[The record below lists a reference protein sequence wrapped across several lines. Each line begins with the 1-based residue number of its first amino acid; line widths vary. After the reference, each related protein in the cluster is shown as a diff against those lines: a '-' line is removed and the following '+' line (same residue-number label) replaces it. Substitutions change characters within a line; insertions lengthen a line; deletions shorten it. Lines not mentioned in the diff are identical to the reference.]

1 MGNVAST
8 IRLCIYAAILIPGG
22 PAMAQPARS
31 SSAFVTA
38 PNDPRAITVKAIGDG
53 LADDSAAIQ
62 QALDAAAAKPGGG
75 IVFLPAGRH
84 RITRTLYVWPGVRM
98 FGIGRSRPVLLLAAN
113 TPGFQRGVGSMVLF
127 TGNNPRGTTLDN
139 WGKPVKGG
147 PVVPVPPPTSVPF
160 DASIA
165 DANSGTFYSALSNVD
180 FEIGEGNPAA
190 TGVRQHT
197 AQHSY
202 LAHIDFRLGSALAGI
217 YQVGNLGMDLRF
229 FGGRYGIL
237 AEKTSP
243 AWQYTLLDSTF
254 DGQRDAAIREHEAS
268 FTLVNTLIRNTR
280 VGIEIERGYSDRLW
294 GSDVRF
300 ENVSDAGVVIS
311 NEGSVLTQIGFAD
324 ALASN
329 TPVFARF
336 RDSGRT
342 VAGPGQRYR
351 VAEFTYGLTLAGLN
365 QPGTYQTRMK
375 AAAIASLPKRRD
387 PAIRTLP
394 PTSAWVDVRTLGVKG
409 DNSADDTGAIQR
421 AIDRHRVLYFPAGFY
436 RVTDTLKLRADSV
449 LIGLHPGMTQIVL
462 PDDLPGYRGVGTPK
476 ALIESAKGGDAIV
489 SGFGLFTGGINPRA
503 TAMLWRA
510 GERSLVDDVKF
521 QGGHGT
527 TLADGSRFEP
537 YNANHTADADVGKRW
552 DGQFSSLW
560 VTDGGGGTFNG
571 LWTPNTYA
579 HAGLYVSDTSTPGHV
594 YELSAEHHQR
604 AEIVLDRVRNWTFL
618 APQTEEEA
626 GESRNAVALEVR
638 NSRDILFAN
647 FHGYRVTRSLQ
658 PAAAAVKLYGSTDI
672 RFRNVHVNAESG
684 FATCDANGCGT
695 YLRASKFPY
704 ANAINDV
711 TRSGDV
717 REREFAV
724 LDITDA
730 TSTTPA
736 TPPIT
741 PVSTLADGFY
751 SIGGGAVDADG
762 KLYFIDRH
770 FQRIHG
776 WSDKDRLS
784 VVADAPLDAVNL
796 AVDASGTLM
805 VLSSDGSDATVYAI
819 DPGNPNSVRSIAP
832 TTVSGRP
839 RARVALPGSFWNNGE
854 FRDQYDPIRDRF
866 TTLGEMF
873 ARDVG
878 VAKPRE
884 YVSPDKSLV
893 LPAYRVWQQ
902 GPSNQLGWRFSD
914 TLDTYGWVTGRVGER
929 VHLANGSENRTYSG
943 LLGPGGTVS
952 DLKPVAPRGGESV
965 ATGPDGRVYVANGQ
979 VFVYDGDGR
988 ETGRI
993 DVPDRPLQLL
1003 FGGTDGRTLYILT
1016 HHALYAARP

>member
-1 MGNVAST
+1 MNTVASR
-8 IRLCIYAAILIPGG
+8 IRRGVLVSVLLLGT
-22 PAMAQPARS
+22 PATAQPVRS
-31 SSAFVTA
+31 SSVFETA

-53 LADDSAAIQ
+53 RVDDSAAIQ

-84 RITRTLYVWPGVRM
+84 RITRTLYIWPGVRL
-98 FGIGRSRPVLLLAAN
+98 FGVGRTRPVLLLAPK
-113 TPGFQRGVGSMVLF
+113 TPGFQQGVGSMVF
-127 TGNNPRGTTLDN
+127 FAGNNPRGTTLDN
-139 WGKPVKGG
+139 WGNPIKGA

-197 AQHSY
+197 AQHTY

-243 AWQYTLLDSTF
+243 AWQYTLLDATF
-254 DGQRDAAIREHEAS
+254 DGQRDAAIREHEAGL
-268 FTLVNTLIRNTR
+268 TLVNTVIRNTP
-280 VGIEIERGYSDRLW
+280 VGIDIDRGYGDSLW

-300 ENVSDAGVVIS
+300 ENVSQAGVVIS
-311 NEGSVLTQIGFAD
+311 NENSVLTQIGFAN

-342 VAGPGQRYR
+342 VAGRGKSYR
-351 VAEFTYGLTLAGLN
+351 VAEFTYGLTVAGLN
-365 QPGTYQTRMK
+365 QPGTYQTRMT
-375 AAAIASLPKRRD
+375 ATAVAGLPKRRE
-387 PAIRTLP
+387 PAIRALP
-394 PTSAWVDVRTLGVKG
+394 LVSAWVDVRTLGVKG
-409 DNSADDTGAIQR
+409 DNSTDDTAAIQR

-436 RVTDTLKLRADSV
+436 RVTNTLKLRSDSV
-449 LIGLHPGMTQIVL
+449 LIGLHPGMTQIGL
-462 PDDLPGYRGVGTPK
+462 PDDLPDYRGVGSPK
-476 ALIESAKGGDAIV
+476 AMIESAKGGDAIV
-489 SGFGLFTGGINPRA
+489 SGFGLSTGGINPRA
-503 TAMLWRA
+503 TALLWRA

-537 YNANHTADADVGKRW
+537 YNANHTADADVRKRW
-552 DGQFSSLW
+552 DGQFASLW

-579 HAGLYVSDTSTPGHV
+579 HAGLYVSDTSTPGYV
-594 YELSAEHHQR
+594 YEMSAEHHVR
-604 AEIVLDRVRNWTFL
+604 AEIVLDRVRNWQFF

-626 GESRNAVALEVR
+626 GESRNAIALEVR
-638 NSRDILFAN
+638 NARNILFAN
-647 FHGYRVTRSLQ
+647 FHGYRVTRSIQ
-658 PAAAAVKLYGSTDI
+658 PAPAAVTLYGSTDI

-684 FATCDANGCGT
+684 FSTCDAGGCGT

-704 ANAINDV
+704 ANAITDV
-711 TRSGDV
+711 TRGGDV

-730 TSTTPA
+730 TTATPA
-736 TPPIT
+736 TTTIAPD
-741 PVSTLADGFY
+741 SRLADGFY
-751 SIGGGAVDADG
+751 SIGGGAVDAGG
-762 KLYFIDRH
+762 KLYFIDRQN
-770 FQRIHG
+770 QRIHR
-776 WSDKDRLS
+776 WSETGRLS

-805 VLSSDGSDATVYAI
+805 VLSSDGPEGTVYAI
-819 DPGNPNSVRSIAP
+819 DPDTPNAVRPIVP
-832 TTVSGRP
+832 TAVRDRSQ
-839 RARVALPGSFWNNGE
+839 ARVALPGSFWNNGE
-854 FRDQYDPIRDRF
+854 FRDQYDPTRDHF
-866 TTLGEMF
+866 TTLAEMF
-873 ARDVG
+873 ARDVA
-878 VAKPRE
+878 VPKQRE
-884 YVSPDKSLV
+884 YVSPDGSLV

-902 GPSNQLGWRFSD
+902 GPANQLGWRFSD
-914 TLDTYGWVTGRVGER
+914 TLDTYGWVTGRVGDR
-929 VHLANGSENRTYSG
+929 IHLANASENRTYTG
-943 LLGPGGTVS
+943 LLGPGGAVR
-952 DLKPVAPRGGESV
+952 DLKPFAQRGGESV
-965 ATGPDGRVYVANGQ
+965 ATGAGGRVYVANGQ
-979 VFVYDGDGR
+979 VFVYDAGGR
-988 ETGRI
+988 EIGRI

-1003 FGGTDGRTLYILT
+1003 FGGEDRRTLYILT
-1016 HHALYAARP
+1016 HHALYSARP

>member
-1 MGNVAST
+1 MSNVAST
-8 IRLCIYAAILIPGG
+8 VRRWALAAVLILGT
-22 PAMAQPARS
+22 PATAQSPRS
-31 SSAFVTA
+31 SSVFQTA
-38 PNDPRAITVKAIGDG
+38 PKDSRAITVKARGDG
-53 LADDSAAIQ
+53 VFDDSAAIQ
-62 QALDAAAAKPGGG
+62 QALDAAAAKQGGG
-75 IVFLPAGRH
+75 IVFLPSGRH
-84 RITRTLYVWPGVRM
+84 RITRTVFIWPGVRV
-98 FGIGRSRPVLLLAAN
+98 FGVGRSRPVLLLAAN
-113 TPGFQRGVGSMVLF
+113 TPGFQQGVGSMVSF

-139 WGKPVKGG
+139 WGNAVKGP

-180 FEIGEGNPAA
+180 FEIAEGNPAA
-190 TGVRQHT
+190 TAVRQHT
-197 AQHSY
+197 AQHTY

-237 AEKTSP
+237 AEKASP

-268 FTLVNTLIRNTR
+268 LTLVNTVFRNTP
-280 VGIEIERGYSDRLW
+280 VGIEIDRGYGERLW

-300 ENVSDAGVVIS
+300 ENVSQAGVVIS
-311 NEGSVLTQIGFAD
+311 NEDNVFTQIGFGN

-342 VAGPGQRYR
+342 VKAPGERYR
-351 VAEFTYGLTLAGLN
+351 VTEFTYGLTIGGLN
-365 QPGTYQTRMK
+365 QPGTYQTRIN
-375 AAAIASLPKRRD
+375 AAAIAKLPKRRD
-387 PAIRTLP
+387 PAIRALP
-394 PTSAWVDVRTLGVKG
+394 PVSAWVDVRTLGVTG
-409 DNSADDTGAIQR
+409 DNKADDTVAIQR

-436 RVTDTLKLRADSV
+436 RVTDTLKLRSDSV

-462 PDDLPGYRGVGTPK
+462 PDDLPGFRGVGSPK

-537 YNANHTADADVGKRW
+537 YNANHTADADVTKRW

-579 HAGLYVSDTSTPGHV
+579 HAGLYVSDTSTPGYV
-594 YELSAEHHQR
+594 YEMSAEHHQR
-604 AEIVLDRVRNWTFL
+604 AEIVLDRVRNWQFF

-626 GESRNAVALEVR
+626 GESRNAIAMEVR
-638 NSRDILFAN
+638 NSRNILFAN

-658 PAAAAVKLYGSTDI
+658 PAPAAVKLYNSTDI

-704 ANAINDV
+704 ANAIVDV
-711 TRSGDV
+711 TRGGSV

-730 TSTTPA
+730 STTTPA
-736 TPPIT
+736 TASIA
-741 PVSTLADGFY
+741 PVSKLADGFY
-751 SIGGGAVDADG
+751 SIGGGAVDARG
-762 KLYFIDRH
+762 KLYFIDRQY
-770 FQRIHG
+770 QRIHG
-776 WSDKDRLS
+776 WSDAERLS

-796 AVDASGTLM
+796 AVAASGTLM
-805 VLSSDGSDATVYAI
+805 VLSSDGPEGTVYAI
-819 DPGNPNSVRSIAP
+819 DPDKPNAVRPIAP
-832 TTVSGRP
+832 TAASARS
-839 RARVALPGSFWNNGE
+839 RAVVALPGSFWNNGE
-854 FRDQYDPIRDRF
+854 FRDQYDPARDRF
-866 TTLGEMF
+866 TTLAEMF
-873 ARDVG
+873 ARDVAI
-878 VAKPRE
+878 AKPRE
-884 YVSPDKSLV
+884 YVSPDGSLV

-902 GPSNQLGWRFSD
+902 GPANQLGWRFSD

-929 VHLANGSENRTYSG
+929 VHLANGSENRTYTG
-943 LLGPGGTVS
+943 LLGPGGAVS
-952 DLKPVAPRGGESV
+952 DLKPFAPRGGESV
-965 ATGPDGRVYVANGQ
+965 ATGADGRVYVANGQ
-979 VFVYDGDGR
+979 VFVYDAGGN
-988 ETGRI
+988 EIGRI

-1003 FGGTDGRTLYILT
+1003 FGGEDKRTLYILT
-1016 HHALYAARP
+1016 HHALYSARP

>member
-1 MGNVAST
+1 MGKAAST
-8 IRLCIYAAILIPGG
+8 IRSCVVAAALL
-22 PAMAQPARS
+22 PAAPAAAQPARS
-31 SSAFVTA
+31 ASAFVTA
-38 PNDPRAITVKAIGDG
+38 PDDPRAITVKAAGNG
-53 LADDSAAIQ
+53 VADDSAAIQ
-62 QALDAAAAKPGGG
+62 QAIDAAAAKPGGG
-75 IVFLPAGRH
+75 IVFLPSGRH
-84 RITRTLYVWPGVRM
+84 RISRTIYIWPGVRV
-98 FGIGRSRPVLLLAAN
+98 FGVGRTRPVLLLAPR
-113 TPGFQRGVGSMVLF
+113 TPGFQQGVGSMVFF
-127 TGNNPRGTTLDN
+127 TGNNPRGGTLDN
-139 WGKPVKGG
+139 WGNRVKGA

-160 DASIA
+160 DPGIA

-202 LAHIDFRLGSALAGI
+202 LSHIDFRLGSALAGI

-254 DGQRDAAIREHEAS
+254 DGQRDAAIREHEAGL
-268 FTLVNTLIRNTR
+268 TLVNTVIRNTP
-280 VGIEIERGYSDRLW
+280 VGIEIDRGYGDWLW

-300 ENVSDAGVVIS
+300 ENVSQAGVVIS
-311 NEGSVLTQIGFAD
+311 NEGNVFTQVGFGNAV
-324 ALASN
+324 ASN

-336 RDSGRT
+336 RDGGRT
-342 VAGPGQRYR
+342 VAGPGTRYR
-351 VAEFTYGLTLAGLN
+351 VSEFTYGLTIAGLN
-365 QPGTYQTRMK
+365 QPGTYQTRMD
-375 AAAIASLPKRRD
+375 AAAIAKLPPRRD
-387 PAIRTLP
+387 AAIRALP
-394 PTSAWVDVRTLGVKG
+394 PVSTWTDVRTLGVKG
-409 DNSADDTGAIQR
+409 DNAADDTAAIQR

-436 RVTDTLKLRADSV
+436 RVTDTLKLRPDSV

-462 PDDLPGYRGVGTPK
+462 ADDLPAYRGVGAPR
-476 ALIESAKGGDAIV
+476 ALIESARGGDAIV
-489 SGFGLFTGGINPRA
+489 TGFGLSTGGVNPRA

-527 TLADGSRFEP
+527 TLADGSRFDP
-537 YNANHTADADVGKRW
+537 YNANHTADADPKNRW
-552 DGQFSSLW
+552 DGQYSSLW

-579 HAGLYVSDTSTPGHV
+579 HAGLYVSDTSTPGYV
-594 YELSAEHHQR
+594 YEMSAEHHQR
-604 AEIVLDRVRNWTFL
+604 AEIVLDRVRNWQFF

-626 GESRNAVALEVR
+626 GESRDTIALEVR

-647 FHGYRVTRSLQ
+647 FHGYRVTRSLK
-658 PAAAAVKLYGSTDI
+658 PAPAAVKLYGSTDI

-704 ANAINDV
+704 ANAIVDV
-711 TRSGDV
+711 SRGGEV

-730 TSTTPA
+730 TAATPA
-736 TPPIT
+736 TPAIA
-741 PVSTLADGFY
+741 PVSKLADGFY
-751 SIGGGAVDADG
+751 SIGGGAVDASG
-762 KLYFIDRH
+762 KLYFIDRQ

-776 WSDKDRLS
+776 WSDGQGLS
-784 VVADAPLDAVNL
+784 VVADAPLDPVNL

-805 VLSSDGSDATVYAI
+805 VLSSSGPEGTVYAL
-819 DPGNPNSVRSIAP
+819 DPDRPQAVRTIAP
-832 TTVSGRP
+832 TPTSGRQ
-839 RARVALPGSFWNNGE
+839 RAQVALPGSFWNNGE
-854 FRDQYDPIRDRF
+854 FRDQYDPAGDRF
-866 TTLGEMF
+866 VTLDAMF
-873 ARDVG
+873 ARDMAM
-878 VAKPRE
+878 AKPRE
-884 YVSPDKSLV
+884 YVSPDGSLV

-902 GPSNQLGWRFSD
+902 GPADHLGWRFSD

-929 VHLANGSENRTYSG
+929 IHLANGSENRTYSG
-943 LLGPGGTVS
+943 LLGAGGAVT
-952 DLKPVAPRGGESV
+952 DLKPFAPRGGESV

-979 VFVYDGDGR
+979 VFVYAAAGG
-988 ETGRI
+988 ELGRI
-993 DVPDRPLQLL
+993 DVPERPLQLL
-1003 FGGTDGRTLYILT
+1003 FGGPDGRTLYILT
-1016 HHALYAARP
+1016 HHALYSTRP

>member
-8 IRLCIYAAILIPGG
+8 IRGGVVVAVLLLGTPGT
-22 PAMAQPARS
+22 AQPVRS
-31 SSAFVTA
+31 SSAFESA
-38 PNDPRAITVKAIGDG
+38 PNDPRAITVKATGDG
-53 LADDSAAIQ
+53 QTDDSTAIQ

-84 RITRTLYVWPGVRM
+84 RITRTLYIWPGVRL
-98 FGIGRSRPVLLLAAN
+98 FGVGRTRPVLLLAPK
-113 TPGFQRGVGSMVLF
+113 TPGFQQGVGSMVF
-127 TGNNPRGTTLDN
+127 FAGNNPRGTTLDN
-139 WGKPVKGG
+139 WGNPIKGA

-197 AQHSY
+197 AQHTY

-217 YQVGNLGMDLRF
+217 YQVGNIGMNLRF

-243 AWQYTLLDSTF
+243 AWQYTLLDATF
-254 DGQRDAAIREHEAS
+254 DGQRDAAIREHEARL
-268 FTLVNTLIRNTR
+268 TLVNTVIRNTP
-280 VGIEIERGYSDRLW
+280 VGIDIDRGYGESLW

-300 ENVSDAGVVIS
+300 ENVSEAGVVIS
-311 NEGSVLTQIGFAD
+311 NENSVLTQIGFAN
-324 ALASN
+324 ALATN

-342 VAGPGQRYR
+342 VEGRGQRYR
-351 VAEFTYGLTLAGLN
+351 VAEFTYGLTVAGLN
-365 QPGTYQTRMK
+365 QPGTYQTRIT
-375 AAAIASLPKRRD
+375 AAAIARLPKRRD
-387 PAIRTLP
+387 PAIRALP
-394 PTSAWVDVRTLGVKG
+394 PVSAWVDVRTLGVKG
-409 DNSADDTGAIQR
+409 DNSADDTSAIQR

-436 RVTDTLKLRADSV
+436 RVTNTLKLRPDSV
-449 LIGLHPGMTQIVL
+449 LIGLHPGMTQIGL
-462 PDDLPGYRGVGTPK
+462 PDDLPDYRGVGSPK
-476 ALIESAKGGDAIV
+476 AMIESAKGGDAIV
-489 SGFGLFTGGINPRA
+489 SGFGLSTGGINPRA

-537 YNANHTADADVGKRW
+537 YNANHTADADVRKRW
-552 DGQFSSLW
+552 DGQFASLW

-579 HAGLYVSDTSTPGHV
+579 NAGLYVSDTSTPGYV
-594 YELSAEHHQR
+594 YEMSAEHHVR
-604 AEIVLDRVRNWTFL
+604 AEIVLDRVRNWQFF

-626 GESRNAVALEVR
+626 GESRNAIALEVR
-638 NSRDILFAN
+638 NARNILFAN
-647 FHGYRVTRSLQ
+647 FHGYRVTRSIQ
-658 PAAAAVKLYGSTDI
+658 PASAAVKLYGSTDI

-684 FATCDANGCGT
+684 FATCDAAGCGT

-704 ANAINDV
+704 ANAITDV
-711 TRSGDV
+711 TRGGDV

-730 TSTTPA
+730 TTATPA
-736 TPPIT
+736 TSSIA
-741 PVSTLADGFY
+741 PVSELADGFY
-751 SIGGGAVDADG
+751 SIGGGAVDAGG

-770 FQRIHG
+770 NQRIHR
-776 WSDKDRLS
+776 WSESERLS
-784 VVADAPLDAVNL
+784 VIADAPLDAVNL

-805 VLSSDGSDATVYAI
+805 VLSSDGPEGTVYAI
-819 DPGNPNSVRSIAP
+819 DPDKPNAVRTIVP
-832 TTVSGRP
+832 TAVTGRSQ
-839 RARVALPGSFWNNGE
+839 ARVALPGSVWNNGE
-854 FRDQYDPIRDRF
+854 FRDQYDPTRDHF
-866 TTLGEMF
+866 TTLAEMF
-873 ARDVG
+873 ARDVA
-878 VAKPRE
+878 VPKPRE
-884 YVSPDKSLV
+884 YVSPDGSLV

-902 GPSNQLGWRFSD
+902 GPANQLGWRFSD
-914 TLDTYGWVTGRVGER
+914 SLDTYGWVTGRVGDR
-929 VHLANGSENRTYSG
+929 IHIANASENRTYTG
-943 LLGPGGTVS
+943 LLGPGGAVR
-952 DLKPVAPRGGESV
+952 DLKPFAPRGGESV
-965 ATGPDGRVYVANGQ
+965 ATGSDGRVYVANGH
-979 VFVYDGDGR
+979 VFVYDAAGR
-988 ETGRI
+988 EIGRI

-1003 FGGTDGRTLYILT
+1003 FGGEDRRTLYILT